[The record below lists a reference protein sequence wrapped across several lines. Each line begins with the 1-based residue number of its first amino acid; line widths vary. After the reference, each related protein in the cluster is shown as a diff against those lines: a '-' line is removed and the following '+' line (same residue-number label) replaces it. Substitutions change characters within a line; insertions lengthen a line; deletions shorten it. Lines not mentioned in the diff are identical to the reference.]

1 MKKTNIRI
9 ISLALVIIMACFALA
24 SCSNA
29 PSGTYSNEAYA
40 LKFSGETVEVTYG
53 DDSKKTTIEGT
64 FEMGEDEEGN
74 MDWEPEWGYY
84 GEVDYQMQYGT
95 VKGEPFDWL
104 YVDMETLSLHAD
116 RYGFRTEIL
125 HLGTH
130 YDYLT
135 RITRKNND

>member
-53 DDSKKTTIEGT
+53 DDSKKTTVEGT

-74 MDWEPEWGYY
+74 MTITITLPES
-84 GEVDYQMQYGT
+84 ESILDYRYNQLKLVLDGT
-95 VKGEPFDWL
+95 HNYNKGEDTKGE
-104 YVDMETLSLHAD
+104 YI
-116 RYGFRTEIL
+116 EI
-125 HLGTH
+125 GAAKF
-130 YDYLT
+130 Y
-135 RITRKNND
+135 KE